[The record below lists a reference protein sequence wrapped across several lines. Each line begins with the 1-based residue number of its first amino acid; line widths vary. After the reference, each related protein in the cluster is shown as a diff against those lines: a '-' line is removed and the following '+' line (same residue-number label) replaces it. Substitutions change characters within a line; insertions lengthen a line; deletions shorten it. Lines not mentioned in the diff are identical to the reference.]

1 MPLVI
6 DVVGQEFID
15 PDALF
20 VLDYI
25 FDLLPESW
33 QRSVKQDCEAG
44 EEFWAVE
51 IALQGAIETGAALS
65 KTVLLK
71 VEKIASNSDSSFAE
85 RLHLLSRTLD

>member
-6 DVVGQEFID
+6 DVVGREFID

-51 IALQGAIETGAALS
+51 MALQGAIETGTAVS
-65 KTVLLK
+65 KNVLLK
-71 VEKIASNSDSSFAE
+71 VEKIAESSDSSFAE
-85 RLHLLSRTLD
+85 RLRLLTRKLD